1 MSRYVLQFETLM
13 TTLPFNELGG
23 EWERG
28 GECELSILGSARY
41 PCCGHLLFW
50 TWSMTALGEAHTK

>member
-13 TTLPFNELGG
+13 TTFPFNELGG

-28 GECELSILGSARY
+28 SEFLGSARY

-50 TWSMTALGEAHTK
+50 TWSTAALGEAHTE